1 MPRVALEVPETYDN
15 ITRPITT
22 GVVRDLIERFNLPNT
37 IGLRYQGSAET
48 VAQDGSVLAK
58 AADGVRFPFS
68 DQVKVD
74 MEETY
79 LEEGVLT
86 TAVKKRENNA
96 IFADFGVQT
105 FLKPVYTKTQVTL
118 SFRYRSPDKSSAMRF
133 RDMLRRKAT
142 EGRDVLL
149 HEVDYH
155 YSLPNVFLVILSEIH
170 RLREHIA
177 GYDED
182 LAEWFRKH
190 FTHTLTGLSNLSG
203 TETLLAIAEKQIG
216 IQGWFDFIAEPDNAE
231 RLREGDT
238 WAVGFNYTFQY
249 DKVTAVY
256 MQYPIVVHNQLL
268 SSRFVNTEPVYDLY
282 QQPRRPSWTGMLSE
296 LFSPHSRRAYPRLE
310 GVIVPSYDDWLPSA
324 APYQTI
330 DIVTSL
336 IGVEFDY
343 PHRIVNLTELGEF
356 IIDPGIVA
364 FLKKYHKKLTQY
376 LHSVFH
382 VTFYRGDR
390 VQDTSSLVVDEDL
403 TIWSKTE
410 LDPRDVHHFRISV
423 VAPLVNLTPEAEE
436 ALRRDPVTLI
446 KVINLIE
453 DTYRPILSIPDGGDG
468 GLGIGN
474 YNPRGGWTGGH
485 QIGGG
490 EYGGGSTRPGTR
502 PPLSDGL
509 EIIGDRLVTKP
520 SYDKIIGKLPT
531 TPDVTA
537 VDGGRGLKSVML
549 AGIIAHKG

>member
-1 MPRVALEVPETYDN
+1 MPKIALEVPETYDN

-22 GVVRDLIERFNLPNT
+22 AVIRDLIERFQLPNN
-37 IGLRYQGSAET
+37 IGIRYEGTAET

-58 AADGVRFPFS
+58 NVDGVRFPFG

-79 LEEGVLT
+79 LEEGILN
-86 TAVKKRENNA
+86 TAVMKRENNA
-96 IFADFGVQT
+96 VFVDHGVQT
-105 FLKPVYTKTQVTL
+105 YIKPIYTKTQVTL
-118 SFRYRSPDKSSAMRF
+118 SFRYRSPDKSAAMRF

-155 YSLPNVFLVILSEIH
+155 YSLPNPFLIILSEIH
-170 RLREHIA
+170 RLRENVA

-182 LAEWFRKH
+182 LAQWFRNH
-190 FTHTLTGLSNLSG
+190 FTHSLTGLSNLAG
-203 TETLLAIAEKQIG
+203 TETLLAIGEKQIG
-216 IQGWFDFIAEPDNAE
+216 IQGWFDFVAEPANAE
-231 RLREGDT
+231 RLREGDA

-268 SSRFVNTEPVYDLY
+268 PSKFVNTDPVYDLY
-282 QQPRRPSWTGMLSE
+282 QQPRRPSWSGHLGE

-310 GVIVPSYDDWLPSA
+310 GVIIPSYDDWLPEA

-330 DIVTSL
+330 DLVTTL
-336 IGVEFDY
+336 VGVEFDN
-343 PHRIVNLTELGEF
+343 PRKIVNLQELGEF
-356 IIDPGIVA
+356 ALAPDILD
-364 FLKKYHKKLTQY
+364 FLKEYHKDLTRY
-376 LHSVFH
+376 LDSAFH
-382 VTFYRGDR
+382 VTFYRGNL
-390 VQDTSSLVVDEDL
+390 VQSSDTVYVDEDL
-403 TIWSKTE
+403 TVWSTTD
-410 LDPRDVHHFRISV
+410 LNPRDVHHFRISV
-423 VAPLVNLTPEAEE
+423 VSALKKLTPDAEE
-436 ALRRDPVTLI
+436 ALRRNPGVVK
-446 KVINLIE
+446 KVIDLVE
-453 DTYRPILSIPDGGDG
+453 DTYRPILPIGQGGDG

-474 YNPRGGWTGGH
+474 YNPGGGWTGGH

-490 EYGGGSTRPGTR
+490 YGGGPTNPNKR
-502 PPLSDGL
+502 PPLSDDL
-509 EIIGDRLVTKP
+509 VIIGDRYITKP

-531 TPDVTA
+531 MPNLSA
-537 VDGGRGLKSVML
+537 VDGRRGFKSVML